1 MKITPRTGGVFEM
14 LKAEVDLAEVVG
26 RFTELE
32 DHGVLKSCL
41 CPLKEQSSGNPAFKI
56 YGDSFYC
63 FSCEAWG
70 DVVSFW
76 RLMHDFPSNWAAA
89 QDLAREYGIELPQ
102 SDPEALRRYEERRQ
116 KVDMWACTANRNR
129 ETLLK
134 QGSPISQQAREYLSG
149 RGFTEEHWERFMLG
163 VDGKR
168 VTIPYF
174 FGGQIHGQAA
184 RAITGDLEPKYL
196 YPKAEE
202 FPLGRRPL
210 FMQESPRAQEYLL
223 VEGVFDQLAAAV
235 LDIPAIAAGS
245 AGFSKE
251 QMADLLDMAA
261 KGATFVINADK
272 DERGRERARKM
283 LEKLYPYARIMPE
296 LPGEDIKDVA
306 DFYRAHG
313 REAADEIREL
323 MGEAQDAIELAL
335 VEMGELGRPA
345 DKVKLLK
352 RSVVPLI
359 LQIPERSERGA
370 VVKEVA
376 STPGLNRDIVQ
387 DAITEVEG
395 RLITETPDHT
405 EEEEIPEAELAPLL
419 EPGVLDRYASD
430 AFKIKSVVGDEDKK
444 VVKLL
449 TCNAVEAQLEP
460 LPTGKPVGGPVM
472 LTGDSGRGKN
482 FLADAAVCGL
492 PEEWYLS
499 FEAASATAFYYAAE
513 LDPTFLKHKFIYPNE
528 AEAVDTVVEFLRP
541 MFSQA
546 RAKKYVT
553 NKNSDGSHVFQEIHV
568 EGPITGVV
576 PTTRNTLNRE
586 LQTRML
592 VCELENYEGR
602 IKEHTAALS
611 RQFSPDFVA
620 DPHGHMVPKWR
631 AAFRSLTEV
640 RKVVIPFGDHEGFK
654 LSNEDI
660 SHGARLWGNL
670 LGLMCAHAWLEQRNR
685 EIREVKGGARA
696 VVTTAE
702 DYEAAYDLIKD
713 VGSRSIVNLGET
725 HRKIVQAVHDL
736 REEDTFDSDG
746 YSVRAIAKKAGISPG
761 TVSKN
766 RTFLT
771 KSAGLLYETESKR
784 LQVVDDIDPALLESA
799 DVKTALE
806 GFPDPS
812 KVAEWDTPPPA
823 PGNTG
828 NTETPKEKSDTY
840 AETVFPNEGN
850 AQETVETVSPNG
862 SAPTGPKVVNIKNG
876 EPYDEYIGWQM
887 PPSRSPTGEYI
898 PQSIWRNP
906 FNKAFRDGWMT
917 REEACE
923 KYLVHVLTSPK
934 LVAKLPKIK
943 DKILGCHCA
952 PKGGL
957 TRDDPLRCHGQVL
970 LRLANANVSADSG
983 VGKCKH
989 GTPEG
994 NPCVECDL
1002 DKLFGGAE

>member
-1 MKITPRTGGVFEM
+1 
-14 LKAEVDLAEVVG
+14 
-26 RFTELE
+26 
-32 DHGVLKSCL
+32 
-41 CPLKEQSSGNPAFKI
+41 
-56 YGDSFYC
+56 
-63 FSCEAWG
+63 
-70 DVVSFW
+70 
-76 RLMHDFPSNWAAA
+76 
-89 QDLAREYGIELPQ
+89 
-102 SDPEALRRYEERRQ
+102 
-116 KVDMWACTANRNR
+116 
-129 ETLLK
+129 
-134 QGSPISQQAREYLSG
+134 
-149 RGFTEEHWERFMLG
+149 
-163 VDGKR
+163 
-168 VTIPYF
+168 
-174 FGGQIHGQAA
+174 
-184 RAITGDLEPKYL
+184 
-196 YPKAEE
+196 
-202 FPLGRRPL
+202 
-210 FMQESPRAQEYLL
+210 
-223 VEGVFDQLAAAV
+223 
-235 LDIPAIAAGS
+235 
-245 AGFSKE
+245 
-251 QMADLLDMAA
+251 
-261 KGATFVINADK
+261 
-272 DERGRERARKM
+272 
-283 LEKLYPYARIMPE
+283 
-296 LPGEDIKDVA
+296 
-306 DFYRAHG
+306 
-313 REAADEIREL
+313 
-323 MGEAQDAIELAL
+323 
-335 VEMGELGRPA
+335 
-345 DKVKLLK
+345 
-352 RSVVPLI
+352 
-359 LQIPERSERGA
+359 
-370 VVKEVA
+370 
-376 STPGLNRDIVQ
+376 
-387 DAITEVEG
+387 
-395 RLITETPDHT
+395 
-405 EEEEIPEAELAPLL
+405 
-419 EPGVLDRYASD
+419 
-430 AFKIKSVVGDEDKK
+430 
-444 VVKLL
+444 
-449 TCNAVEAQLEP
+449 
-460 LPTGKPVGGPVM
+460 
-472 LTGDSGRGKN
+472 
-482 FLADAAVCGL
+482 
-492 PEEWYLS
+492 
-499 FEAASATAFYYAAE
+499 
-513 LDPTFLKHKFIYPNE
+513 
-528 AEAVDTVVEFLRP
+528 
-541 MFSQA
+541 
-546 RAKKYVT
+546 
-553 NKNSDGSHVFQEIHV
+553 
-568 EGPITGVV
+568 
-576 PTTRNTLNRE
+576 
-586 LQTRML
+586 
-592 VCELENYEGR
+592 
-602 IKEHTAALS
+602 
-611 RQFSPDFVA
+611 
-620 DPHGHMVPKWR
+620 
-631 AAFRSLTEV
+631 
-640 RKVVIPFGDHEGFK
+640 VVIPFGDHEGFK

-696 VVTTAE
+696 VVATAE

-828 NTETPKEKSDTY
+828 NTQTPKEKSDTY

-957 TRDDPLRCHGQVL
+957 TKDDPLRCHGQVL
-970 LRLANANVSADSG
+970 LRLANANVSADSW